1 MGRLQLLAAISLLA
15 FVPARVGATSCS
27 PLNES
32 APAIV
37 TQSCSLGSG
46 DYHFRSLFIAE
57 GAVVTVTV
65 PARLVAIE
73 AVVVEGTL
81 AAGGNRA
88 QLTVAAPAIR
98 VSSTGTISA
107 NGAGFTSG
115 TQDASCPSV
124 GGRGGGVHGGGPQG
138 SACGDYEWPVLAGSA
153 GGAGTN
159 AGGAG
164 GGSLLLLCNATATS
178 ELDVNGTVSVN
189 GVNGIGSTGYNY
201 QASGGGS
208 GGSLLVV
215 ASRLSGTG
223 MLSANG
229 GAGARGYSSYHSAPG
244 SGGRVAM
251 HVTGSGHAAFRGTVR
266 AIAGAAYST
275 LPQAAAGTVFWC
287 ESPGSAPQDAET
299 NRFGCGVRRVEVDNG
314 DLAVSSQLAQLVASG
329 SQQRFEVDELHL
341 GPGVRFSVQAPTAF
355 DAATMPDVRSSVLLG
370 NVTARA
376 ATTRPVV
383 HVPAG
388 TTVTLAGLV
397 DGSSSVGRT
406 RTWSSLTVSPGEAS
420 WATEVLERTTV
431 VGPLEVSAASLS
443 VEEHGRA
450 VLPPSV
456 VVRGAAL
463 SVSGELVGVRSLTLD
478 SGAVA
483 TFSSTGATWVN
494 DTAEGMSGELWASW
508 ACGPAGSVSACASDG
523 SSRASGS
530 SRGRFGFSRLRLLG
544 DATLTLGAG
553 VTALGAAEVSVLDTS
568 TLTLGS
574 LASQQFRLTARDR
587 MQVAVGASV
596 VGDGAGFTSGTQD
609 ASCPSVGGRG
619 GGVHG
624 GGPQGSACGD
634 YEWPVLAGSA
644 GGAGTNAGGAGGGS
658 LLLLCNATAT
668 SELDVNGTVSV
679 NGVNGIGSTG
689 YNYQANGGG
698 SGGSLLVV
706 ASRLSGTGML
716 SANGGAGAQGYSSY
730 HSAPGSGGRV
740 AMHVTGS
747 GHAAFRGTVRAVAG
761 AAYST
766 LPQAAAGTVF
776 WCESPG
782 SAPQDAETNRFGCG
796 VRRVEVDNGDLAV
809 SSQLAQLV
817 ASGSQQRFEVDELHL
832 GPGVRFSVQAPTA
845 FDAATMPDVRSSVL
859 LGNVTARAA
868 TTRPV
873 VHVPA
878 GTTVTLAGLVDGSSS
893 VGRTRTWSSLTV
905 SPGEA
910 SWATEVLERT
920 TVVGPLEV
928 SAASLSVEEHGR
940 AVLPPSVVV
949 RGAALSVSGE
959 LVGVRSLTLD
969 SGAVATFSSTG
980 ATWVNDTAEGMS
992 GELWASWACGPAGSV
1007 SACASDGSSRASG
1020 SSRGR
1025 FGFSRLRLLGDATL
1039 TLGAGVTAL
1048 GAAEVSV
1055 LDTSTLT
1062 LGSLASQ
1069 QFRLT
1074 ARDRMQVAVGASVVG
1089 DGAGFTSG
1097 TQDASCPS
1105 VGGRGGGVHGG
1116 GPQGSA
1122 CGDYEWPV
1130 LAGSAGGAGTN
1141 AGGAGGG
1148 SLLLLCNATATSEL
1162 DVNGTVSVNGVN
1174 GIGSTGYNYQAN
1186 GGGSGGSLLVVA
1198 SRLSGTGMLSANG
1211 GAGAQGYSSY
1221 HSAPGSGGRV
1231 AMHVTGSGHAAFRG
1245 TARAVA
1251 GAAYS
1256 TLPQAAAGT
1265 VFWCE
1270 SPGSAPQDAET
1281 NRFGCGVRR
1290 VEVDNGDLAVSS
1302 QLAQLVASGSQ
1313 QRFEVDELHLGP
1325 GVRFSVQA
1333 PTAFDA
1339 ATMPDVRSS
1348 VLLGNVTARAATTR
1362 PVVHVPAGTTVTLA
1376 GLVDGSSSVGRTR
1389 TWSSLTVSP
1398 GEASWATEVLER
1410 TTVVGPLE
1418 VSAASLSV
1426 EEHGRAVLP
1435 PSVVVRG
1442 AALSV
1447 SGELVGVRSLTL
1459 DSGAVATF
1467 SSTGATWVNDTAE
1480 GMSGELWASWA
1491 CGPAGSVSACA
1502 SDGSSRASGSS
1513 RGRFGFSRLRLL
1525 GDATLT
1531 LGAGVTALGAAEVSV
1546 LDTSTLTLGSLASQ
1560 QFRLTARDRMQVAVG
1575 ASVVGD
1581 GAGFTSG
1588 TQDAS
1593 CPSVG
1598 GRGGGVHGGGPQ
1610 GSACGDYE
1618 WPVLAGSAGG
1628 AGTNAGGAGGGSL
1641 LLLCNATATSE
1652 LDVNGTVSVNG
1663 VNGIGSTGYNYQA
1676 NGGGSG
1682 GSLLVVASRLSGTG
1696 MLSANGGAGAQGYSS
1711 YHSAPGS
1718 GGRVAMHVTG
1728 SGHAAFRGTARAVAG
1743 AAYSTLP
1750 QAAAGT
1756 VFWCESPG
1764 SAPQDAETN
1773 RFGCGVRRVEVDNGD
1788 LAVSSQLAQLVAS
1801 GSQQR
1806 FEVDELHL
1814 GPGVRFSVQA
1824 PTAFDAATMPDVR
1837 SSVLLGNVTAR
1848 AATTRPV
1855 VHVPA
1860 GTTVTLAGLVDG
1872 SSSVGRTRTWSSLT
1886 VSPGEASW
1894 ATEVLERTTVV
1905 GPLEVSAASLSV
1917 EEHGRAVLPPSVVVR
1932 GAALSVSGELVGVRS
1947 LTLDSGAVATFSSTG
1962 ATWVN
1967 DTAEGMS
1974 GELWAS
1980 WACGPAGSVSAC
1992 ASDGSSRASGS
2003 SRGRFGFSRLRLL
2016 GDATLTLGAGVT
2028 ALGAAEVSVLDTST
2042 LTLGSL
2048 ASQQFRLTARDRM
2061 QVAVGASVVG
2071 DGAGFT
2077 SGTQDASCPSV
2088 GGRGGGV
2095 HGGGPQ
2101 GSACGDYEWPVLAG
2115 SAGGAG
2121 TNAGGAG
2128 GGSLLLLCNATAT
2141 SELDVNGTVSVNGV
2155 NGIGSTGYNY
2165 QANGG
2170 GSGGSLLV
2178 VASRLSG
2185 TGMLSAN
2192 GGAGAQGYSSYHS
2205 APGSGGRVAMH
2216 VTGSGHAAFRGT
2228 VRAIAGAAYS
2238 TLPQAAAGTL
2248 AQLVASGSQ
2257 QRFEVDELHLGPGVR
2272 FSVQA
2277 PTAFD
2282 AATMPDVRS
2291 AVLLGNVTA
2300 RAATTR
2306 PVVHVPAGTTVT
2318 LAGLVDGSSSVGR
2331 TRTWSSL
2338 TVSPGEASWATEVL
2352 ERTTVVGPL
2361 EVSAASLSVEEH
2373 GRAVLPPSVVV
2384 RGAALSVSGELVG
2397 VRSLTLDSGA
2407 VATFSSTGA
2416 TWVNDTAE
2424 GMSGELWASWACGP
2438 AGSVSACASDGS
2450 SRASGSSRGR
2460 FGFSRLRL
2468 LGDATL
2474 TLGAGVTALGA
2485 AEVSVLDT
2493 STLTLGSLASQQ
2505 FRLTAR
2511 DRMQV
2516 AVGASVVGDGA
2527 GFTSGT
2533 QDASCPS
2540 VGGRGGGV
2548 HGGGPQGSACGD
2560 YEWPVLAGSAG
2571 GAGTNAGGAGGGS
2584 LLLLCNATATS
2595 ELDVNGTVSVNG
2607 VNGIGST
2614 GYNYQANGGGSG
2626 GSLLVVASRL
2636 SGTGMLSANG
2646 GAGARGYSSYHS
2658 APGSGGRVA
2667 IHAISLAWHGQA
2679 LACQGSPFASYYA
2692 APGTVFHC
2700 TGADCSTTLGRRS
2713 NSSTI
2718 ADGSTRKV
2726 VVDACGIASSGF
2738 AALGAG
2744 LVPVKEVNSV
2754 VLVRGGAAS
2763 LVASRDVAKVPST
2776 QLRVESIAGDNSGTL
2791 AVASG
2796 TSLVVLGTGSGWA
2809 PGKGETVVRYTDAG
2823 ERTLYTVQRVLTGQ
2837 AELFFADM
2845 SLAAGGK
2852 LYLPAVVSICNV
2864 SLSFAGTVY
2873 GADTLKICQNALTSA
2888 SLSITGCKDPEANN
2902 FNLGAV
2908 HGDNSTCYYGGV
2920 RGCTYAVASNFDP
2933 LAEVNDGSCVLTS
2946 GLKNGCPY
2954 SAATNYLASSLDD
2967 GTCEFPDFGA
2977 LVGQVRELE
2986 AQILPLQSRLNS
2998 SESQLS
3004 VVRESRAAEEAKL
3017 QSIIAQLSG
3026 NVTDL
3031 QTLVSFFNRSCGP
3044 GSFDVARDLAVA
3056 EAKLVLLRGN
3066 VSELQAKLNDTT
3078 LRAQVAEGEVQ
3089 ASDAKNALLLSDL
3102 ATPCSNRIARMW
3114 QKRTPSRRP

>member
-1 MGRLQLLAAISLLA
+1 MGRLQLLAAVSLLA

-65 PARLVAIE
+65 PARLVATE

-508 ACGPAGSVSACASDG
+508 ACGPAGGVSACASDGSSRASGSSRGRFGFSRLRLLGDATLTLGAGVTALGAAEVSVLDTSTLTLGSLASQQFRLTARDRMQVAVGASVVGDGAGFTSGTQDASCPSVGGRGGGVHGGGPQGSACGDYEWPVLAGSAGGAGTNAGGAGGGSLLLLCNATATSELDVNGTVSVNGVNGIGSTGYNYQANGGGSGGSLLVVASRLSGTGMLSANGGAGARGYSSYHSAPGSGGRVAMHVTGSGHAAFRGTVRAVAGAAYSTLPQAAAGTVFWCESPGSAPQDAETNRFGCGVRRVEVDNGDLAVSSQLAQLVASGSQQRFEVDELHLGPGVRFSVQAPTAFDAATMPDVRSSVLLGNVTARAATTRPVVHVPAGTTVTLAGLVDGSSSVGRTRTWSSLTVSPGEASWATEVLERTTVVGPLEVSAASLSVEEHGRAVLPPSVVVRGAALSVSGELVGVRSLTLDSGAVATFSSTGATWVNDTAEGMSGELWASWACGPAGGVSACASDG

-845 FDAATMPDVRSSVL
+845 FDAATMPDVRTSVL
-859 LGNVTARAA
+859 LGN
-868 TTRPV
+868 
-873 VHVPA
+873 
-878 GTTVTLAGLVDGSSS
+878 
-893 VGRTRTWSSLTV
+893 
-905 SPGEA
+905 A

-1020 SSRGR
+1020 SSR
-1025 FGFSRLRLLGDATL
+1025 
-1039 TLGAGVTAL
+1039 
-1048 GAAEVSV
+1048 
-1055 LDTSTLT
+1055 
-1062 LGSLASQ
+1062 

-1174 GIGSTGYNYQAN
+1174 GIGSTGYNYQAS

-1245 TARAVA
+1245 TVRAIA

-1339 ATMPDVRSS
+1339 ATMPDVRTS

-1435 PSVVVRG
+1435 PSVV
-1442 AALSV
+1442 
-1447 SGELVGVRSLTL
+1447 
-1459 DSGAVATF
+1459 
-1467 SSTGATWVNDTAE
+1467 
-1480 GMSGELWASWA
+1480 
-1491 CGPAGSVSACA
+1491 
-1502 SDGSSRASGSS
+1502 
-1513 RGRFGFSRLRLL
+1513 
-1525 GDATLT
+1525 
-1531 LGAGVTALGAAEVSV
+1531 
-1546 LDTSTLTLGSLASQ
+1546 

-1676 NGGGSG
+1676 S
-1682 GSLLVVASRLSGTG
+1682 
-1696 MLSANGGAGAQGYSS
+1696 
-1711 YHSAPGS
+1711 
-1718 GGRVAMHVTG
+1718 
-1728 SGHAAFRGTARAVAG
+1728 
-1743 AAYSTLP
+1743 
-1750 QAAAGT
+1750 
-1756 VFWCESPG
+1756 
-1764 SAPQDAETN
+1764 
-1773 RFGCGVRRVEVDNGD
+1773 
-1788 LAVSSQLAQLVAS
+1788 
-1801 GSQQR
+1801 
-1806 FEVDELHL
+1806 
-1814 GPGVRFSVQA
+1814 
-1824 PTAFDAATMPDVR
+1824 
-1837 SSVLLGNVTAR
+1837 
-1848 AATTRPV
+1848 
-1855 VHVPA
+1855 
-1860 GTTVTLAGLVDG
+1860 
-1872 SSSVGRTRTWSSLT
+1872 
-1886 VSPGEASW
+1886 
-1894 ATEVLERTTVV
+1894 
-1905 GPLEVSAASLSV
+1905 
-1917 EEHGRAVLPPSVVVR
+1917 
-1932 GAALSVSGELVGVRS
+1932 
-1947 LTLDSGAVATFSSTG
+1947 
-1962 ATWVN
+1962 
-1967 DTAEGMS
+1967 
-1974 GELWAS
+1974 
-1980 WACGPAGSVSAC
+1980 
-1992 ASDGSSRASGS
+1992 
-2003 SRGRFGFSRLRLL
+2003 
-2016 GDATLTLGAGVT
+2016 
-2028 ALGAAEVSVLDTST
+2028 
-2042 LTLGSL
+2042 
-2048 ASQQFRLTARDRM
+2048 
-2061 QVAVGASVVG
+2061 
-2071 DGAGFT
+2071 
-2077 SGTQDASCPSV
+2077 
-2088 GGRGGGV
+2088 
-2095 HGGGPQ
+2095 
-2101 GSACGDYEWPVLAG
+2101 
-2115 SAGGAG
+2115 
-2121 TNAGGAG
+2121 
-2128 GGSLLLLCNATAT
+2128 
-2141 SELDVNGTVSVNGV
+2141 
-2155 NGIGSTGYNY
+2155 
-2165 QANGG
+2165 
-2170 GSGGSLLV
+2170 
-2178 VASRLSG
+2178 
-2185 TGMLSAN
+2185 
-2192 GGAGAQGYSSYHS
+2192 
-2205 APGSGGRVAMH
+2205 
-2216 VTGSGHAAFRGT
+2216 
-2228 VRAIAGAAYS
+2228 
-2238 TLPQAAAGTL
+2238 
-2248 AQLVASGSQ
+2248 
-2257 QRFEVDELHLGPGVR
+2257 
-2272 FSVQA
+2272 
-2277 PTAFD
+2277 
-2282 AATMPDVRS
+2282 
-2291 AVLLGNVTA
+2291 
-2300 RAATTR
+2300 
-2306 PVVHVPAGTTVT
+2306 
-2318 LAGLVDGSSSVGR
+2318 
-2331 TRTWSSL
+2331 
-2338 TVSPGEASWATEVL
+2338 
-2352 ERTTVVGPL
+2352 
-2361 EVSAASLSVEEH
+2361 
-2373 GRAVLPPSVVV
+2373 
-2384 RGAALSVSGELVG
+2384 
-2397 VRSLTLDSGA
+2397 
-2407 VATFSSTGA
+2407 
-2416 TWVNDTAE
+2416 
-2424 GMSGELWASWACGP
+2424 
-2438 AGSVSACASDGS
+2438 
-2450 SRASGSSRGR
+2450 
-2460 FGFSRLRL
+2460 
-2468 LGDATL
+2468 
-2474 TLGAGVTALGA
+2474 
-2485 AEVSVLDT
+2485 
-2493 STLTLGSLASQQ
+2493 
-2505 FRLTAR
+2505 
-2511 DRMQV
+2511 
-2516 AVGASVVGDGA
+2516 
-2527 GFTSGT
+2527 
-2533 QDASCPS
+2533 
-2540 VGGRGGGV
+2540 
-2548 HGGGPQGSACGD
+2548 
-2560 YEWPVLAGSAG
+2560 
-2571 GAGTNAGGAGGGS
+2571 
-2584 LLLLCNATATS
+2584 
-2595 ELDVNGTVSVNG
+2595 
-2607 VNGIGST
+2607 
-2614 GYNYQANGGGSG
+2614 GGGSG

-2667 IHAISLAWHGQA
+2667 IHATSLAWHGQA

-2998 SESQLS
+2998 NT
-3004 VVRESRAAEEAKL
+3004 R
-3017 QSIIAQLSG
+3017 
-3026 NVTDL
+3026 
-3031 QTLVSFFNRSCGP
+3031 
-3044 GSFDVARDLAVA
+3044 
-3056 EAKLVLLRGN
+3056 LVL
-3066 VSELQAKLNDTT
+3066 
-3078 LRAQVAEGEVQ
+3078 
-3089 ASDAKNALLLSDL
+3089 
-3102 ATPCSNRIARMW
+3102 
-3114 QKRTPSRRP
+3114 